1 MDRRELISVLREAF
15 DKQVESRNALDMH
28 SRELDY
34 YLKCYIEKIEEV
46 IDEREEKNGKN

>member
-15 DKQVESRNALDMH
+15 DKQVESNNALDMH

-34 YLKCYIEKIEEV
+34 YLNSYIKKIEEV
-46 IDEREEKNGKN
+46 IDEMEEKNNE

>member
-15 DKQVESRNALDMH
+15 DKQVESHNALDMH

-34 YLKCYIEKIEEV
+34 YLDCYIEKIEEV
-46 IDEREEKNGKN
+46 IGEREEKNNE

>member
-15 DKQVESRNALDMH
+15 DKQVGSHHVLDMR

-46 IDEREEKNGKN
+46 IDEREEKNNE

>member
-15 DKQVESRNALDMH
+15 DKQVGSHNILDMR

-34 YLKCYIEKIEEV
+34 YLNSYIKKIEEV
-46 IDEREEKNGKN
+46 IDERDEKSNE

>member
-1 MDRRELISVLREAF
+1 MDRRELILVLREAF
-15 DKQVESRNALDMH
+15 DKLVESHNILDMH

-46 IDEREEKNGKN
+46 IDEREENDDE